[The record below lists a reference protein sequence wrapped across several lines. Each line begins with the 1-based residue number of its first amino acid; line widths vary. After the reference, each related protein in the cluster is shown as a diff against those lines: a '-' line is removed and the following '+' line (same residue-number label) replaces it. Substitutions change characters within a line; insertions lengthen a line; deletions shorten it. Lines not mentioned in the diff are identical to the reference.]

1 MKILTFSTLYPNSV
15 TPRHGVFVETRLRHL
30 LSDFQSISAKVVA
43 PVPWFPF
50 RNERFGS
57 YSKFAQIP
65 KSETHNGLDV
75 LHPRYLQLPK
85 IGMNTTPRLLAQAC
99 LPVLK
104 KIIADGFD
112 FDLIDA
118 HYYFPDGVAASYL
131 GKLLDKPVVVTARG
145 TDINLIPDFPT
156 PRKMILRAANDI
168 AASITV
174 SQGLKV
180 RMVELGAQ
188 PEKIHVLRNGVDANR
203 FQPVDRDKLKRQLGW
218 QEKTLISVGN
228 LVELKGH
235 HLVIDAMRELSEF
248 RLVIIGSGQEEQN
261 LRQRCQAAAVA
272 DRVEFISNVPQEKL
286 RNYYGA
292 ADALILASSREGWPN
307 VLLESMACSTPVIAT
322 KVGGTSEIIKSR
334 DAGIL
339 LRDRSPAAI
348 AEGVVDLF
356 SNYPAHM
363 STRRYAEQFDWYD
376 TSEKQIQL
384 FRTILAANQWRA
396 RNDR

>member
-15 TPRHGVFVETRLRHL
+15 APRHGVFVETRLRQL

-50 RNERFGS
+50 RSERFGS
-57 YSKFAQIP
+57 YGKFAQIP
-65 KSETHNGLDV
+65 KSEKHNGLDV

-85 IGMNTTPRLLAQAC
+85 IGMTSAPRLLAQAC

-104 KIIADGFD
+104 TIIADGFD

-131 GKLLDKPVVVTARG
+131 GKALNKPVVVTARG
-145 TDINLIPDFPT
+145 TDINLIPDFAT
-156 PRKMILRAANDI
+156 PRKMILGTANDI
-168 AASITV
+168 AATIVV
-174 SQGLKV
+174 SQALKV
-180 RMVELGAQ
+180 RMVALGAL

-203 FQPVDRDKLKRQLGW
+203 FQPVDRAKIREQLGW
-218 QEKTLISVGN
+218 RKKTLISVGN

-235 HLVIDAMRELSEF
+235 HLVIDALRELSEF
-248 RLVIIGSGQEEQN
+248 RLVIIGSGQDEQN
-261 LRQRCQAAAVA
+261 LRQRSQAASVA

-307 VLLESMACSTPVIAT
+307 VLLESMACGTPVIAT
-322 KVGGTSEIIKSR
+322 TVGGTSEIIQR
-334 DAGIL
+334 REAGLL
-339 LRDRSPAAI
+339 LRDRTARAI
-348 AEGVVDLF
+348 VDGVIDLF
-356 SNYPAHM
+356 ADYPDHKA
-363 STRRYAEQFDWYD
+363 TRRYAEQFDWYD
-376 TSEKQIQL
+376 TSEKQLQL
-384 FRTILAANQWRA
+384 FRHVLATNQGGA

>member
-1 MKILTFSTLYPNSV
+1 MKILTFTTLYPNSLS
-15 TPRHGVFVETRLRHL
+15 PRHGIFVETRLRHL
-30 LSDFQSISAKVVA
+30 LSDFEAISAKVVA

-50 RNERFGS
+50 RGERFGS
-57 YSKFAQIP
+57 YGKFARIP

-85 IGMNTTPRLLAQAC
+85 IGMTATPRLLAQAC

-104 KIIADGFD
+104 RIIADGFD

-118 HYYFPDGVAASYL
+118 HYFFPDGVAASYL
-131 GKLLDKPVVVTARG
+131 GKSLNKPVVVTARG
-145 TDINLIPDFPT
+145 TDINLISDFIT

-168 AASITV
+168 AASIAV
-174 SQGLKV
+174 SQGLKD
-180 RMVELGAQ
+180 RMVALGAL

-203 FQPVDRDKLKRQLGW
+203 FQPVDREKVKRQLGW
-218 QEKTLISVGN
+218 KNKTLISVGN

-235 HLVIDAMRELSEF
+235 QLIIDAMRELSEF

-261 LRQRCQAAAVA
+261 LRQRCHVAAVA
-272 DRVEFISNVPQEKL
+272 DRVEFISNIPQEKL

-307 VLLESMACSTPVIAT
+307 VLLESMACGTPVIAT
-322 KVGGTSEIIKSR
+322 KVGGTLEIIKSR
-334 DAGIL
+334 DAGVL
-339 LRDRSPAAI
+339 LCDRSAAAI
-348 AEGVVDLF
+348 AEGVINLF
-356 SNYPAHM
+356 YNYPEH
-363 STRRYAEQFDWYD
+363 TRTRHYAEQFDWYD

-384 FRTILAANQWRA
+384 FQNILATNLK
-396 RNDR
+396 RNSE

>member
-1 MKILTFSTLYPNSV
+1 MKILTFSTLYPNSLS
-15 TPRHGVFVETRLRHL
+15 PRHGIFVETRLRHL
-30 LSDFQSISAKVVA
+30 LSDFESISAKVVA

-50 RNERFGS
+50 RSERFGS
-57 YSKFAQIP
+57 YSKFARIP

-85 IGMNTTPRLLAQAC
+85 IGMTSAPRLLALAC

-104 KIIADGFD
+104 KIIDDGFD

-131 GKLLDKPVVVTARG
+131 GKSLNKPVVVTARG
-145 TDINLIPDFPT
+145 TDINLIPDFAT
-156 PRKMILRAANDI
+156 PRRMILRTANDI
-168 AASITV
+168 AASIVV
-174 SQGLKV
+174 SQGLKEQ
-180 RMVELGAQ
+180 MVALGVL

-203 FQPVDRDKLKRQLGW
+203 FKPVNREKVKRQLGW
-218 QEKTLISVGN
+218 KHKTLISVGN
-228 LVELKGH
+228 LVDLKGH

-261 LRQRCQAAAVA
+261 LRQRCQAATVA
-272 DRVEFISNVPQEKL
+272 DRVEFISNIPQEKL

-307 VLLESMACSTPVIAT
+307 VLLESMACGTPVIAT
-322 KVGGTSEIIKSR
+322 KVGGTSEIVQSR
-334 DAGIL
+334 NAGVL

-356 SNYPAHM
+356 SNYPEHT
-363 STRRYAEQFDWYD
+363 STRHYAEQFDWYD
-376 TSEKQIQL
+376 TSEKQVRL
-384 FRTILAANQWRA
+384 FRNILATNQKGHS
-396 RNDR
+396 D